1 MSDSHG
7 AYFIPEPSRWP
18 IVGTLALFTS
28 FIGGA
33 IMLNGS
39 HFGTFILGLGVAAV
53 IYMFSGWFSDVIG
66 ESLAGN
72 YNKQVDVSF
81 RWGMSWF
88 IFSEVMFFAAFF
100 GALFYVRQ
108 FSVPW
113 LGGEGA
119 KLATNIFL
127 WPDFKA
133 VWPLLT
139 TPDMTLSGVQS
150 KFLAIKEV
158 IPAWGIPAI
167 NTAILLSSGATVT
180 FAHWALK
187 KNNRKGLCWWLAA
200 TVLLG
205 LFFVYLQAHE
215 YIHAYHEL
223 DLTLHSGVYGS
234 TFFML
239 TGFHGFHVT
248 MGATMLFIILVRSIK
263 GHFTA
268 QDHFAFEGVA
278 WYWHFVDVVWLG
290 LFIFVYWL

>member
-28 FIGGA
+28 FVGGA

-53 IYMFSGWFSDVIG
+53 IYMFAGWFAEVIG
-66 ESLAGN
+66 ESIAGK

-100 GALFYVRQ
+100 GALFYIRVM
-108 FSVPW
+108 SVPW

-127 WPDFKA
+127 WPDFQA
-133 VWPLLT
+133 MWPLLT
-139 TPDMTLSGVQS
+139 TPDMTLGGES
-150 KFLAIKEV
+150 KFTAIKEV
-158 IPAWGIPAI
+158 IPAFGIPAV

-180 FAHWALK
+180 FAHWALQK
-187 KNNRKGLCWWLAA
+187 GNRTGLCWWLAA

-205 LFFVYLQAHE
+205 FLFVSLQAHE
-215 YIHAYHEL
+215 YAHAYHEL

-248 MGATMLFIILVRSIK
+248 MGATMLLVILIRSMK
-263 GHFTA
+263 GHFSA
-268 QDHFAFEGVA
+268 HDHFAFEGVA